1 MIEGQGAFSDLRADS
16 SRSPKQS
23 GSSEGSGAAR
33 PGGELVWLDQV
44 GAIRTIRGPEVIS
57 RENAQRRI
65 AVQTNVRGMDLG
77 SFVRAAQEK

>member
-1 MIEGQGAFSDLRADS
+1 MR
-16 SRSPKQS
+16 
-23 GSSEGSGAAR
+23 
-33 PGGELVWLDQV
+33 LDQV

-65 AVQTNVRGMDLG
+65 AVQTNVRGKDLG

>member
-23 GSSEGSGAAR
+23 GSSEGSGAA
-33 PGGELVWLDQV
+33 PGGALVRLDQV

-65 AVQTNVRGMDLG
+65 AVQTNVRGKDLG
-77 SFVRAAQEK
+77 SFVRGAQEK